1 MTEEKRRD
9 HAQKFRS
16 YAPTPTDFYSKSQ
29 CVGKKPGNKIRKRN
43 LEEPTFIEERV
54 EKAKLPKVT
63 IKKNGEDYTSTVKLD
78 LKKLNPKAN
87 ITKEMELRL
96 KTMHKAVTR

>member
-1 MTEEKRRD
+1 MTEERRRE
-9 HAQKFRS
+9 HVQKFRS
-16 YAPTPTDFYSKSQ
+16 YLPTPTYLYKKSN

-43 LEEPTFIEERV
+43 IEEPTFVEERV

-63 IKKNGEDYTSTVKLD
+63 IRKNGEDYTSTVKLD
-78 LKKLNPKAN
+78 LNKLNPKAR

-96 KTMHKAVTR
+96 KTMHKVVTR